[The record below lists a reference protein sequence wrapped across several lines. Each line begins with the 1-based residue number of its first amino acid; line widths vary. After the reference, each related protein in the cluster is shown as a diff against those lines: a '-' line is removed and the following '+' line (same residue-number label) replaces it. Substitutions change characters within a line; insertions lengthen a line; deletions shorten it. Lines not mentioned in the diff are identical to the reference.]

1 MTWRPRKIIYVTA
14 GLRGGGA
21 EAMLTR
27 LATAQPGVADE
38 IIVASLL
45 PAEGHVERL
54 AAAGVKVVELRFDRL
69 GGAAAGLF
77 KLAKLISDNRPD
89 IVQGWMYHGDLAAL
103 VALLMSGRR
112 KHTRL
117 VWSIRCSDMDLRRY
131 GRGLR
136 MVVKACTLL
145 SSWPDLVTANSGAGL
160 KSHLALGYRP
170 RRAEVVANGIDID
183 EFRPDPAVRQ
193 AVRGEL
199 GIPQDA
205 TLLAHVARVDP
216 MKDHGSFLA
225 AMTELPDLFALLVG
239 VGTENL
245 AAARNVLRLGRRHDV
260 ARLFA
265 AADFAVSSSRF
276 GEGFSNALAE
286 GMACGLPAI
295 ATDVG
300 DAKLILG
307 DTGLVVPPENPHAL
321 AAAIRALATEPAAA
335 RAERRR
341 KARARIV
348 EQFAMA
354 HAIQRYGELYASLGA
369 PRD

>member
-1 MTWRPRKIIYVTA
+1 MSWRPRKIIYVTA

-45 PAEGHVERL
+45 PAEGHIERL

-77 KLAKLISDNRPD
+77 TLAKLIADNRPD

-117 VWSIRCSDMDLRRY
+117 IWSIRCSDMDLRRY

-265 AADFAVSSSRF
+265 AADLAVSSSRF

-286 GMACGLPAI
+286 GMACGLPAV

-321 AAAIRALATEPAAA
+321 AAAIRALAAEPAPA

>member
-27 LATAQPGVADE
+27 LATARPGVADE

-45 PAEGHVERL
+45 PAEGHIERL

-117 VWSIRCSDMDLRRY
+117 IWSIRCSDMDLRRY

-265 AADFAVSSSRF
+265 AADLAVSSSRF

-321 AAAIRALATEPAAA
+321 AAAIRALATEPAPA

-369 PRD
+369 PHD